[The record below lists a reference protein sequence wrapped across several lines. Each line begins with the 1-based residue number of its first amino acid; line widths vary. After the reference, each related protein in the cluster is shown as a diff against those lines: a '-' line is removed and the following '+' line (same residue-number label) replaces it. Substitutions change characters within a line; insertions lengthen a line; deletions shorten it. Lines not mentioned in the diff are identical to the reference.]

1 MSDDGRVARDDDDP
15 NVRGDRPNATVIDDD
30 PKARDAADPNGTV
43 SDDSSTPASRRRHR
57 GRSVLGWVV
66 FVVVVLLISAGTR
79 AYALESYFVPSPS
92 MTPTLMPGDR
102 ILVNKLASTI
112 HRGDIVV
119 FHNVPADKGGP
130 PTLVKRVVG
139 LPGETISSVGST
151 VLIDG
156 KPLAEPWLPPLT
168 GDCTEQGEHITP
180 TKIAPGHYFMMGD
193 CRGDSEDSRYFGTV
207 PDSNIVGKVDLII
220 WRNGHPWIHWF

>member
-1 MSDDGRVARDDDDP
+1 MSDHGRVATDDDDP
-15 NVRGDRPNATVIDDD
+15 NVGDDHPNATVIDNAPD
-30 PKARDAADPNGTV
+30 ARDAADPKATV
-43 SDDSSTPASRRRHR
+43 SGDSSPPASRRRLR
-57 GRSVLGWVV
+57 RRSVLGWVV
-66 FVVVVLLISAGTR
+66 FVVVILLISTGTR
-79 AYALESYFVPSPS
+79 AYALESYFVPSTS

-102 ILVNKLASTI
+102 ILVDKLASTI

-119 FHNVPADKGGP
+119 FHDVPADKGGP
-130 PTLVKRVVG
+130 PTLVKRVIG

-156 KPLAEPWLPPLT
+156 RPLAEPWLPPLA
-168 GDCTEQGEHITP
+168 GECTEPSEHITP
-180 TKIAPGHYFMMGD
+180 TKIAPDHYFMMGD

-220 WRNGHPWIHWF
+220 WRSGHPWIHWF

>member
-1 MSDDGRVARDDDDP
+1 MSNVKADVDP
-15 NVRGDRPNATVIDDD
+15 APGKSDRSAP
-30 PKARDAADPNGTV
+30 PP
-43 SDDSSTPASRRRHR
+43 RRRHSR
-57 GRSVLGWVV
+57 TRTLIGWLV
-66 FVVVVLLISAGTR
+66 FVVAVVLVSTAAR
-79 AYALESYFVPSPS
+79 AYAFESYFVPTPS
-92 MTPTLMPGDR
+92 MTPTLIPGDR
-102 ILVNKLASTI
+102 IMVDKLDSTI

-130 PTLVKRVVG
+130 PTLVKRVIG

-168 GDCTEQGEHITP
+168 GICTEQSEHIKS

-207 PDSNIVGKVDLII
+207 PLSNIVGKVDVII

>member
-1 MSDDGRVARDDDDP
+1 MGGVTADIDP
-15 NVRGDRPNATVIDDD
+15 DL
-30 PKARDAADPNGTV
+30 GT
-43 SDDSSTPASRRRHR
+43 SDDSPPPARRRPR
-57 GRSVLGWVV
+57 TRSLVGWVV
-66 FVVVVLLISAGTR
+66 FVVVVVLVSTGAR
-79 AYALESYFVPSPS
+79 AYAFESYFVPTPS

-102 ILVNKLASTI
+102 IMVDKLASTI

-139 LPGETISSVGST
+139 LPGETISSIGST

-156 KPLAEPWLPPLT
+156 KPLAEPWLPTLT
-168 GDCTEQGEHITP
+168 GDCTEQSEHIKSTRI
-180 TKIAPGHYFMMGD
+180 TSDHYFMMGD

-207 PDSNIVGKVDLII
+207 PSSNIVGKVDLII
-220 WRNGHPWIHWF
+220 WRSGHPWIHWF